1 MFQFFFKYPSTV
13 FTKGHFT
20 LLTAW
25 PAWLLPVLIFAA
37 VVALAL
43 LFRYRMRSAVPQ
55 LQGWRSWVLW
65 GMQSALVALILFLLW
80 QPALVVA
87 ELNSQQNIIA
97 VVVDDSR
104 SMSIADTN
112 GSTREAAAIAALES
126 GVLAG
131 LQKRFQTRVFR
142 LGNQLTPA
150 DDVSRISPTEPA
162 THISDGLKQLA
173 TETADLPVGA
183 ILLLSDGGENAAS
196 MTGSG
201 ISADA
206 LQALRNRRLPVHTVG
221 LGKEQLAHDV
231 EVEDV
236 SVAASAAA
244 NARIAATVTLTQR
257 GYAGQKAKLTVR
269 DGDKAL
275 TEREITLSP
284 DGQIQA
290 EPLFFPVGSAGAKS
304 LTFSVEVLFGEENLT
319 NNAVTR
325 PILVSDTKRRILYV
339 EGEPR
344 WEYKFIRRAEEEDP
358 TVQLVSMLRTSE
370 NKIYRQGISN
380 PSELADG
387 FPVRPEDL
395 FAYAGIII
403 GSVDANYFTP
413 LQQRALARLL
423 SVPAEIAGVADI
435 ESSLYV
441 TLFFLLRDRNLSLI
455 SVWNPSFFSILLK
468 HAREW
473 SGLLVRDIHDGVIRR
488 IHLPPTIARTQLAS
502 PQRAEKVETC
512 LSEAHM
518 KLTDLW
524 PQLSVVSCWGDAE
537 AAPEFQL
544 LERRFPDVAFQR
556 KGLLA
561 TEGVITIP
569 RAGAANIAAILSHF
583 LEFLDDQGRPHLVH
597 ELEQGAEYSVV
608 MTTSGG
614 LWRYRLGDRVRVTGF
629 LRRAPLLEFVG
640 KEDGVCDLRG
650 EKLNPAFAGS
660 VLRELRRELLLPVGF
675 AMLAPSRTPEAGYLL
690 LVGQSAPAT
699 LATALDNKLRA
710 NPQYAYAR
718 DLGQLSAP
726 RVITCGPN
734 AAERYL
740 ERCIF
745 LGQRAGDVKPTSL
758 HLAEGWEDWFLAPG
772 KANIERMRA

>member
-1 MFQFFFKYPSTV
+1 MPDLSVLRANASLRSSFAEGCTLFSQALKQPAVAQRERLLSILRRNGNCVYGRAYNLERVQSVGDFQAS
-13 FTKGHFT
+13 
-20 LLTAW
+20 
-25 PAWLLPVLIFAA
+25 LPVVTYEGL
-37 VVALAL
+37 
-43 LFRYRMRSAVPQ
+43 RP
-55 LQGWRSWVLW
+55 WV
-65 GMQSALVALILFLLW
+65 
-80 QPALVVA
+80 
-87 ELNSQQNIIA
+87 ERII
-97 VVVDDSR
+97 
-104 SMSIADTN
+104 
-112 GSTREAAAIAALES
+112 G
-126 GVLAG
+126 
-131 LQKRFQTRVFR
+131 
-142 LGNQLTPA
+142 
-150 DDVSRISPTEPA
+150 
-162 THISDGLKQLA
+162 
-173 TETADLPVGA
+173 
-183 ILLLSDGGENAAS
+183 
-196 MTGSG
+196 
-201 ISADA
+201 
-206 LQALRNRRLPVHTVG
+206 
-221 LGKEQLAHDV
+221 
-231 EVEDV
+231 
-236 SVAASAAA
+236 
-244 NARIAATVTLTQR
+244 
-257 GYAGQKAKLTVR
+257 
-269 DGDKAL
+269 
-275 TEREITLSP
+275 
-284 DGQIQA
+284 
-290 EPLFFPVGSAGAKS
+290 
-304 LTFSVEVLFGEENLT
+304 GEENVLT
-319 NNAVTR
+319 SDPVL
-325 PILVSDTKRRILYV
+325 LV
-339 EGEPR
+339 E
-344 WEYKFIRRAEEEDP
+344 
-358 TVQLVSMLRTSE
+358 RTSGSTTTA
-370 NKIYRQGISN
+370 KYIPYTAG
-380 PSELADG
+380 
-387 FPVRPEDL
+387 L
-395 FAYAGIII
+395 FAEFQAALAPWLWNLYTTCPGLLRGTAYWQVTPLARAPERTRGGIPI
-403 GSVDANYFTP
+403 GLGAEASYFTP